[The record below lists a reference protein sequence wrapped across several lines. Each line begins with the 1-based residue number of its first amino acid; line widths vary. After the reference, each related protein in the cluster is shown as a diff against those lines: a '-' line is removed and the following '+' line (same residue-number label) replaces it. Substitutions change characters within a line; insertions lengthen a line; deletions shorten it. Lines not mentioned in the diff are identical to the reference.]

1 MPAKNKA
8 AFQLQDF
15 QCPETKKSSLK
26 KPCKAAKSEIKMVSK
41 GVARLLCAC
50 GMPFRAKVS

>member
-1 MPAKNKA
+1 MPAKKKP

-26 KPCKAAKSEIKMVSK
+26 EPCKAAKAETKMVSK
-41 GVARLLCAC
+41 GVARLLCEC
-50 GMPFRAKVS
+50 GMPFRARVA